1 MQHSYKGKDWTENER
16 NSNKCPNKKVL
27 VLKTTS
33 QKEKKVW
40 LENKKNEDFCSLLF
54 LTSNMCC
61 VLILCGL

>member
-40 LENKKNEDFCSLLF
+40 LENKKMKTFAA
-54 LTSNMCC
+54 
-61 VLILCGL
+61 